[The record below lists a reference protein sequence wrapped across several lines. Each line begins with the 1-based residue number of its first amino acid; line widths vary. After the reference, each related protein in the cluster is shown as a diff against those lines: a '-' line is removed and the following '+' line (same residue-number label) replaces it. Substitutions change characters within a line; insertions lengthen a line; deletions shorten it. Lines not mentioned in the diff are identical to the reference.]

1 MFGKKWAIIKES
13 QNVFGIQMANLL
25 SSTKEFKK
33 ASMFQINK
41 AFKMNS
47 DPDEEE
53 ENTSV
58 QKISFKLPNPKSQ
71 VLDIQFLQSG
81 SKESK

>member
-1 MFGKKWAIIKES
+1 
-13 QNVFGIQMANLL
+13 MANLL

-58 QKISFKLPNPKSQ
+58 
-71 VLDIQFLQSG
+71 
-81 SKESK
+81 